1 MNFSKKIFAFIKI
14 TRPINVVI
22 TFFVVVVAILISG
35 HVQSHL
41 ITIVLASLAAALVAA
56 AGTIINDIYD
66 VEIDKISHPNRVL
79 VLGVLTKKEA
89 WFEYGVLNILGFI
102 ISAYLSITLLII
114 VVISIALLFFYSYL
128 FKQKPLIGN
137 IIIAFL
143 TGMAFIYGGYVSG
156 HPLAA
161 IIPALFAFL
170 VNLIREIVKDIQDIE
185 GDTKLNYRTFP
196 ILYGVS
202 KSKQL
207 IVMITILLVVFTFYP
222 FIFRLYK
229 IEYFIII
236 MVFVN
241 PLLILCLK
249 FLYDQKWLNKLSF
262 ISSFYK
268 LNMILGLIAIYLGK

>member
-14 TRPINVVI
+14 TRPINVAI
-22 TFFVVVVAILISG
+22 TFFVVVVAIIISG
-35 HVQSHL
+35 NVQSHL
-41 ITIVLASLAAALVAA
+41 ITIVLASLSAALVAA
-56 AGTIINDIYD
+56 AGNIINDIYD
-66 VEIDKISHPNRVL
+66 VEIDKISHPKRIL

-89 WFEYGVLNILGFI
+89 LFEYRFLNLIAVI

-114 VVISIALLFFYSYL
+114 VVISITLLFFYSYL

-143 TGMAFIYGGYVSG
+143 AGMAFIYGGYVSG
-156 HPLAA
+156 NPLSA

-185 GDTKLNYRTFP
+185 GDSKLNYGTFP
-196 ILYGVS
+196 ILYGIS
-202 KSKQL
+202 RSKQL
-207 IVMITILLVVFTFYP
+207 IVIITILLVVFTFYP

-229 IEYFIII
+229 IEYFIMI

-249 FLYDQKWLNKLSF
+249 FLYDQKWNNKLSF

-268 LNMILGLIAIYLGK
+268 LNMILGLVAIYVGK